1 MPHRRKKER
10 LDRLLV
16 ARELAETR
24 QKAQALILAG
34 QVFVNGV
41 CVDKP
46 GKSVEEDAAIDVKVG
61 QRLHVSR
68 GWQKLAGA
76 VRSFH
81 LSVERAICLDIGAS
95 TGGFTEYLLEHGA
108 SRVYAV
114 DVGRGQLHWRLR
126 SDPRVVVMEGVNARY
141 LKPADFPTQ
150 FDLVAIDVSF
160 ISLTKILP
168 SVVPLVKPAGL
179 ILALIKPQFEAGKG
193 EVGKG
198 GIVRDPTKRQHV
210 VNQIQDFAREEL
222 HLIVEGVVES
232 PILGAEGNRE
242 FFILLAKEAKT
253 AGHQIGAITERA

>member
-1 MPHRRKKER
+1 MKKER

-16 ARELAETR
+16 ARGLAESR

-34 QVFVNGV
+34 QVWVNGV

-46 GKSVEEDAAIDVKVG
+46 GKAVGLEAAIEVKPS
-61 QRLHVSR
+61 QPLHVSR

-76 VRSFH
+76 AQSFH
-81 LSVERAICLDIGAS
+81 LSVEGATCLDIGAS

-108 SRVYAV
+108 RRVFAV

-141 LKPADFPTQ
+141 LKPTDFPGQ
-150 FDLVAIDVSF
+150 FDLVTIDVSF

-168 SVVPLVKPAGL
+168 AVVPLLKPSGL
-179 ILALIKPQFEAGKG
+179 ILALIKPQFEVGKA

-198 GIVRDPTKRQHV
+198 GIVRDPAKHQQV
-210 VNQIQDFAREEL
+210 VSRIQDFARQQL
-222 HLIVEGVVES
+222 HLLVKGVVES
-232 PILGAEGNRE
+232 PLLGAEGNRE
-242 FFILLAKEAKT
+242 FLILLAKETEAP
-253 AGHQIGAITERA
+253 GHQIGAIPERA